1 MTFDEM
7 SDLLG
12 KLSYEE
18 KKVLHRA
25 LRRSLITADTRKWLN
40 DHKRKY
46 DEDGDLVFIIESVE
60 ELSDY
65 SKFIEKAVKEN
76 L

>member
-25 LRRSLITADTRKWLN
+25 LRRNLITADTRKWLN

-65 SKFIEKAVKEN
+65 SKFIEQAVKEN